1 MSATSH
7 AQPHPTTSVGGIQ
20 AVLAMVW
27 CRLHTDAG
35 DLTNVAAVLNWMHFR
50 VYSLEP
56 GDTVTADT
64 TEADRGA
71 SLG

>member
-1 MSATSH
+1 
-7 AQPHPTTSVGGIQ
+7 
-20 AVLAMVW
+20 MV
-27 CRLHTDAG
+27 RTDAG

-50 VYSLEP
+50 VYSFEP
-56 GDTVTADT
+56 GDTATADT